1 MTQRTRVTT
10 RVLHLDPHL
19 AWPTAIFTTIAPKIA
34 TPAVAPK
41 VSAESTNGLVIH
53 QWTHSYNKKLLV
65 VSRLNCVFIVSVV
78 VVVVVDQRFNSRP
91 SLF

>member
-53 QWTHSYNKKLLV
+53 QWTATTKKMFGGLTIEL
-65 VSRLNCVFIVSVV
+65 CFYC
-78 VVVVVDQRFNSRP
+78 FCCCC
-91 SLF
+91 